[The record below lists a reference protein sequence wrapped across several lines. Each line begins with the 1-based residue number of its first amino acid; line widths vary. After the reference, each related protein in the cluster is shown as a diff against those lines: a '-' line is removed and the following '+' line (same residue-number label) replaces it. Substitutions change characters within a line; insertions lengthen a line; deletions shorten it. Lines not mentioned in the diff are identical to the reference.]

1 MFKSAYQEYSS
12 QFRVKSKSVDIFS
25 RRNGF
30 TDNQWLNFLYKYINN
45 FQSLEPSE
53 VNKEFTEKFIN
64 RLNNTDTIS
73 KELYNEMK
81 LFCSK

>member
-1 MFKSAYQEYSS
+1 MFKSAYQE
-12 QFRVKSKSVDIFS
+12 QFKSKSKSVDIFS

-45 FQSLEPSE
+45 FQSLEPIE

-64 RLNNTDTIS
+64 RLKNTDTIS

-81 LFCSK
+81 LF